1 MLINDKEQPL
11 PTKLTF
17 NNSSINK
24 QASLSHTSWRTLSFQ
39 PKYLSH
45 ASAKRAACMVPVE
58 PDSAKAS
65 MEWSYSFPSHTIKG
79 CWTGTTGMQIQWF
92 STSLV
97 EKNALNEQEGRC
109 LWAGTTYWSSPLSPC
124 QPHTLALHSPFILP
138 IAATLFLSSE
148 LASLYAGFLCI
159 QQTTKPSI

>member
-11 PTKLTF
+11 PPKLTF

-65 MEWSYSFPSHTIKG
+65 MEWSYSFPSTPLKDAEQEQLECKHNDFPLPLWK
-79 CWTGTTGMQIQWF
+79 
-92 STSLV
+92 
-97 EKNALNEQEGRC
+97 KNALNEQEGRC
-109 LWAGTTYWSSPLSPC
+109 LWAGTIYWSSPLSPC
-124 QPHTLALHSPFILP
+124 QPHPIALHSPFILP
-138 IAATLFLSSE
+138 IATTLFLSSE

-159 QQTTKPSI
+159 QQITKPSI